1 MGKALHQDTLQL
13 LEKDIRPDIT
23 PPIMITVKRK
33 QFSQVLLGWMK
44 TNFICYSLTFSNKN

>member
-44 TNFICYSLTFSNKN
+44 TNFICYSLTF